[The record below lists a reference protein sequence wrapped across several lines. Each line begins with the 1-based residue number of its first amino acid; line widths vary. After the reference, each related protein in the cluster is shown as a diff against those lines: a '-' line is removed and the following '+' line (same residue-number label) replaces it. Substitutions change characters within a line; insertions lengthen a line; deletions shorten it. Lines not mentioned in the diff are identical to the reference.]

1 MDFFDDDDD
10 APSSD
15 QPTRESRRIGEPDA
29 EPEAAAGAAEPA
41 PRARRGRAAPRPR
54 PRRSSSRGFDDA
66 PVPAAGGPSRQQ
78 IRSRQLTLLGI
89 AIVILIL
96 LFLAFRGCLNARE
109 ERSYKNYVSDLDA
122 LTVET
127 KQVSDEVFGALTGDS
142 TNGDIALSTEING
155 ARGTMAGL
163 TDRAQNL
170 DNPDDLSGAQTQI
183 ALSYQM
189 RQDALDVIAEQI
201 PDAQGEAGSQKAA
214 EKIEEQMRVLLSSDV
229 LFSRAQFEIEQAL
242 TAQEIVVEEG
252 VPDSQFLPDSPNW
265 LELSTVEAA
274 VSGAGA
280 GSSDLADCDESKIT
294 GTHGLALSSTT
305 AQPEGVVLTP
315 DTTNTVTAD
324 GTEFEIAV
332 ENQGDSP
339 ESDVNVTMDGDLTG
353 SQTISTIE
361 PAEIAT
367 VTIPPKPAPK
377 AGDTVSITVTVASV
391 CGEQV
396 DSNNESTYEITFG

>member
-1 MDFFDDDDD
+1 LDFFDDDDD

-29 EPEAAAGAAEPA
+29 EPATEGAPPRTRSQRPA
-41 PRARRGRAAPRPR
+41 PRVRGG
-54 PRRSSSRGFDDA
+54 RGA
-66 PVPAAGGPSRQQ
+66 GEPAAASGGPGRPSRQQ

-89 AIVILIL
+89 SIVILIL

-109 ERSYKNYVSDLDA
+109 ERSYKNYVSDLDT
-122 LTVET
+122 LTVDT
-127 KQVSDEVFGALTGDS
+127 KQVSDEVFGALTGES
-142 TNGDIALSTEING
+142 SNGDIALSTEING

-163 TDRAQNL
+163 TSRAQGL
-170 DNPDDLSGAQTQI
+170 DAPDDVSGAQTQI

-189 RQDALDVIAEQI
+189 RQDALDVIAEEI
-201 PDAQGEAGSQKAA
+201 PNAQGNAGSKKAV
-214 EKIEEQMRVLLSSDV
+214 EKIEEQMRVLLASDV

-242 TAQEIVVEEG
+242 SAQEIVVDEG
-252 VPDSQFLPDSPNW
+252 VPDSDFLPDNPDW
-265 LELSTVEAA
+265 LETSTIEAA
-274 VSGAGA
+274 VAGAGT
-280 GSSDLADCDESKIT
+280 GSSDLADCDEDKVS

-305 AQPEGVVLTP
+305 AQPEGVVLQP
-315 DTTNTVTAD
+315 DGAPNSVTAD

-339 ESDVNVTMDGDLTG
+339 ESDINVTMDGDLTG
-353 SQTISTIE
+353 SQTISSIE

-377 AGDTVSITVTVASV
+377 AGDTASITVTVATV

>member
-1 MDFFDDDDD
+1 MDFFDDDDA

-15 QPTRESRRIGEPDA
+15 QPTRESRRIGEPEA
-29 EPEAAAGAAEPA
+29 EPEAENAAPK
-41 PRARRGRAAPRPR
+41 ARRSRPAPRPR
-54 PRRSSSRGFDDA
+54 RGSRSIADA
-66 PVPAAGGPSRQQ
+66 PVPSAGGPSRQQ

-89 AIVILIL
+89 SIVILIL

-127 KQVSDEVFGALTGDS
+127 KQVSDEVFGALTGES

-163 TDRAQNL
+163 SSRAQGL
-170 DNPDDLSGAQTQI
+170 DAPDDVSGAQTQI

-189 RQDALDVIAEQI
+189 RQDALDVIAEEI
-201 PDAQGEAGSQKAA
+201 PNAQGDAGSNKAA
-214 EKIEEQMRVLLSSDV
+214 EKIEEQMRVLLASDV

-242 TAQEIVVEEG
+242 AAQEIVVDEG
-252 VPDSQFLPDSPNW
+252 VPDSQFLPDTPNW
-265 LELSTVEAA
+265 LDVSTVEDALA
-274 VSGAGA
+274 GAGA
-280 GSSDLADCDESKIT
+280 GSSSLANCDEDKVT

-305 AQPEGVVLTP
+305 AQPEGVVLQP
-315 DTTNTVTAD
+315 DGVANTVTAD

-339 ESDVNVTMDGDLTG
+339 ESDINVTMDGDLTG
-353 SQTISTIE
+353 SQTISSIE
-361 PAEIAT
+361 AGEIAT

-377 AGDTVSITVTVASV
+377 AGDTASITVTVATV

-396 DSNNESTYEITFG
+396 DSNNESTYDITFG

>member
-1 MDFFDDDDD
+1 LDFFDDDDA

-15 QPTRESRRIGEPDA
+15 QPTRESRRIGEPEA
-29 EPEAAAGAAEPA
+29 EAEGSA
-41 PRARRGRAAPRPR
+41 PKARRPRPAPRPR
-54 PRRSSSRGFDDA
+54 RGSRTADA
-66 PVPAAGGPSRQQ
+66 PVPAVGGPSRQQ

-89 AIVILIL
+89 SIVILIL

-127 KQVSDEVFGALTGDS
+127 KQVSDEVFAALNGKS
-142 TNGDIALSTEING
+142 TNGDIALGTEING

-163 TDRAQNL
+163 SSRAQGL
-170 DNPDDLSGAQTQI
+170 DAPDDVSGAQTQI

-189 RQDALDVIAEQI
+189 RQDALDVIAEEI
-201 PDAQGEAGSQKAA
+201 PNAQGDAGSNKAA
-214 EKIEEQMRVLLSSDV
+214 DKIEEQMRVLLASDV
-229 LFSRAQFEIEQAL
+229 LFGRAQFEIEQAL
-242 TAQEIVVEEG
+242 NAQEIVVDEG
-252 VPDSQFLPDSPNW
+252 VPDSQFLPDDPNW
-265 LELSTVEAA
+265 LDVSTVEAA
-274 VSGAGA
+274 LAGA
-280 GSSDLADCDESKIT
+280 GTGDSSLANCDEDKVS

-305 AQPEGVVLTP
+305 AQPEGVVLQP
-315 DTTNTVTAD
+315 DGAPNSVTAD

-339 ESDVNVTMDGDLTG
+339 ESDINVTMDGDLTG
-353 SQTISTIE
+353 SQTISSIE

-377 AGDTVSITVTVASV
+377 AGDTASITVTVATV

-396 DSNNESTYEITFG
+396 DSNNESTYDITFE